1 MIIKNAIWEQRN
13 LGVTSAEVEIEPN
26 DTLASV
32 KQQLLDLELQYQYIA
47 VKVPS
52 SLHEHTWLMNELN
65 YDYVEDMMFFEHDL
79 HEIVRTPLQQRLYDA
94 VTISEMTDK
103 DFKLLHEEI
112 EKGSFSFVT
121 RNYYVHPFISDLCII
136 LVSEIIWR
144 SEQCVRYIRN
154 AKMYLQTSLIS

>member
-1 MIIKNAIWEQRN
+1 MRIINEELEKRN
-13 LGVTSAEVEIEPN
+13 LGVDTVSITIEHDDNISDIENTLKDAEGQYIVLKIPTIMT
-26 DTLASV
+26 DATYLAS
-32 KQQLLDLELQYQYIA
+32 KYGF
-47 VKVPS
+47 S
-52 SLHEHTWLMNELN
+52 
-65 YDYVEDMMFFEHDL
+65 YVEDMMFFEHDL